1 MPKRKP
7 AHAPAPV
14 ETRAVGARGQEYT
27 AEKLTGN
34 RAQKGNLPGGAPC
47 WIYEVKWEGTRWK
60 NTYEP
65 AACLVGWE
73 AQMKKI
79 DEKYSVAAL
88 LPKESG
94 PTFLGDLE
102 VVPIKGKK
110 RALYRFIIRY
120 PG

>member
-1 MPKRKP
+1 
-7 AHAPAPV
+7 
-14 ETRAVGARGQEYT
+14 
-27 AEKLTGN
+27 
-34 RAQKGNLPGGAPC
+34 
-47 WIYEVKWEGTRWK
+47 
-60 NTYEP
+60 
-65 AACLVGWE
+65 
-73 AQMKKI
+73 MKKI